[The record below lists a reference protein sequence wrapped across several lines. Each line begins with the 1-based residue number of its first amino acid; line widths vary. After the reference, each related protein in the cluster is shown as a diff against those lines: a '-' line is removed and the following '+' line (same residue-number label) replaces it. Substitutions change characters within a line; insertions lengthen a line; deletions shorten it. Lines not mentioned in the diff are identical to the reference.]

1 MTSQTRTP
9 KQTNVESP
17 ETTPTRLFD
26 AFAHERRQ
34 LTLAYLAHRPVATAL
49 DDLVEFVALTEDDPT
64 CDQRERVYAD
74 LVHAH
79 LPKLRGAGLARYDP
93 DTDLVTLVVDRGV
106 LTPYLELAGHAST

>member
-9 KQTNVESP
+9 KQADVESP
-17 ETTPTRLFD
+17 ETTPTRLFA

-34 LTLAYLAHRPVATAL
+34 LALAYLAHRPAATAL
-49 DDLVEFVALTEDDPT
+49 DDLAEFVALTEGDPT
-64 CDQRERVYAD
+64 RDRCEHVYAD

-79 LPKLRGAGLARYDP
+79 LPQLCDAGLARYDP

-106 LTPYLELAGHAST
+106 LTPYLELAGHASA